1 MYTKYTKH
9 AKGSVPLKQKV
20 KWLKGLLLVVF
31 VVLSTISVSAVSLDL
46 DKTGAKKTDL
56 IPLGIETATVNG
68 QKFKVGERVAVTY
81 YVSSD
86 AKWEDFQGYA
96 TYDPTGLR
104 LEKFILPNTT
114 SNVFINTDDEGFL
127 YYAGSSFTD
136 YFDFTT
142 EKALY
147 IAEFTV
153 LSGGDYTVENTWEV
167 IDDENCVSIVDGDF
181 YDEGRLSCR
190 SETTVVQYTVTFK
203 NYDGTVISTKQYDA
217 GATVVIPKE
226 KPVKP
231 ADKQYTYTFS
241 GWDKDVVEIV
251 NADATYT
258 AVFTGT
264 LNKYS
269 VSVSGTNGTVTGC
282 PTEDVDYGTSVTLKA
297 KAKEGYKFD
306 GYYVGDTRVSSSSTY
321 TFTVTDDTN
330 VVAKFTQMPFS
341 ELNVSVS
348 SGTKLKVKL
357 GINGVETTQS
367 ATYKNQNVRTGQYV
381 TLTPIG
387 IDGYDFLYWIS
398 DNGKIVSY
406 SQSYTFMFTG
416 KTSLTAVFSQNS
428 DGVVTFMSGYNQN
441 NSSMCYGSE
450 DEITLPT
457 PYSKSG
463 YTFKFWSI
471 DGKTE
476 CTVSDIYTA
485 SRSGNV
491 TVKAV
496 YEENEVYYSL
506 KVNGGA
512 IVSVDNNKADAGN
525 TTGSYKRVNAIKVQ
539 ANEAETGKKF
549 AYWIDQD
556 GNILAYSNSHILYL
570 DSNTTI
576 SAVFVDENDVVDT
589 KAIAEISSISLNE
602 TTNKMSVISV
612 LTVPS
617 DCVIISGGLL
627 ATNNEMIGASAD
639 SFTYENATYKKVENV
654 EDLNYQ
660 VLQYT
665 WTKSNV
671 MFGDIWFLRAY
682 VTYKDANGNIYEVY
696 GDVVTSKSLFS

>member
-9 AKGSVPLKQKV
+9 VKGSVPLKQKA

-104 LEKFILPNTT
+104 FEKFILPNTT
-114 SNVFINTDDEGFL
+114 SNVFINTDDEVFL

-190 SETTVVQYTVTFK
+190 FETTVVQYTVTFK
-203 NYDGTVISTKQYDA
+203 NYDETVISTKQYDA
-217 GATVVIPKE
+217 GATVVVPTE
-226 KPVKP
+226 TPVRP
-231 ADKQYTYTFS
+231 ADQQYTYTFS

-306 GYYVGDTRVSSSSTY
+306 GYYVGDTRVSNSSTY
-321 TFTVTDDTN
+321 TFTVNDNTD

-357 GINGVETTQS
+357 GINGVETTQP

-387 IDGYDFLYWIS
+387 IGGYDFLYWKS

-496 YEENEVYYSL
+496 YEADEVYYSL
-506 KVNGGA
+506 TINGGA

-525 TTGSYKRVNAIKVQ
+525 TTGLYKTINAIKVQ

-549 AYWIDQD
+549 AYWTNQD
-556 GNILAYSNSHILYL
+556 GKVLSYSTACYMYL
-570 DSNTTI
+570 NKDTTI
-576 SAVFVDENDVVDT
+576 TAVYVDESETVEK
-589 KAIAEISSISLNE
+589 KAIADISSISYDEENNLMNV
-602 TTNKMSVISV
+602 TATID
-612 LTVPS
+612 VPD
-617 DCVIISGGLL
+617 DCIIVSGGLL
-627 ATNNEMIGASAD
+627 ATNDLTVGSSTN
-639 SFTYENATYKKVENV
+639 SFTYENAQYKKV
-654 EDLNYQ
+654 LNKESSNLIHYE
-660 VLQYT
+660 YT
-665 WTKSNV
+665 WTKSKV
-671 MFGDIWFLRAY
+671 SYGDIWFLRAY

-696 GDVVTSKSLFS
+696 GDVVTN